1 MFLSV
6 EQKLVKSSILQI
18 CGNSRNLG
26 QSNPESRESHREED
40 DRWFILTIFTLLRK
54 QAYFSL
60 SSTCYPNFNCIN
72 QPNFR
77 QSRVISKLCFR
88 YCVSLFQSDYLNQ
101 NEHLCCLFCPSLFCD
116 CLFKGQKL

>member
-6 EQKLVKSSILQI
+6 QQKLVKSSILQI
-18 CGNSRNLG
+18 CDNSRNLE

-40 DRWFILTIFTLLRK
+40 DRWSILTIFTLLRK

-72 QPNFR
+72 QPNFK
-77 QSRVISKLCFR
+77 QSRVISKLRFR

-101 NEHLCCLFCPSLFCD
+101 N
-116 CLFKGQKL
+116 

>member
-6 EQKLVKSSILQI
+6 EQKLVKSSILKI
-18 CGNSRNLG
+18 CDNSRNWE

-54 QAYFSL
+54 QAYFPL

-72 QPNFR
+72 QPNFK
-77 QSRVISKLCFR
+77 VGVF
-88 YCVSLFQSDYLNQ
+88 LNSILDSMSVYFSQ
-101 NEHLCCLFCPSLFCD
+101 FI
-116 CLFKGQKL
+116 